1 MSTMYHEADAK
12 PHMLEG
18 KKIAVLGFG
27 SQGRAQAQNLRD
39 SGANVVLG
47 LRQGGAS
54 WEAAKADG
62 WAPDTYAEAAKDA
75 DIIMFLVPDMAQKSL
90 YEQEVEPN
98 LKSGAMLMFSHGFNI
113 HYGLIT
119 PPEHADVAM
128 IAPKSPG
135 HLVRTEYQKGAG
147 VPCLLAVQQDATG
160 NAEALALAYAHAIG
174 GTRAGVL
181 TTSFKEETETDL
193 FGEQAV
199 LCGGATEL
207 VKAGWE
213 TLVEA
218 GYQPELA
225 YFECLHELKLIVDL
239 FYEGGIQR
247 MQHFVSDTANY
258 GAVTRGPRVVD
269 AGAKDRMRQILKE
282 IQTGEF
288 AREWVAEHE
297 AGGENF
303 KRMLAANDEHPIERT
318 GDALR
323 EHMGWLKR

>member
-62 WAPDTYAEAAKDA
+62 WTPATYAEAAKDA

-98 LKSGAMLMFSHGFNI
+98 LKPGAMLMFSHGFNI

-160 NAEALALAYAHAIG
+160 NAEALALAYAHAVG